1 MVQQQQQQ
9 QMQQQQQQMQQLPHQ
24 QQLAQQPQLPPQMP
38 VHYPVQDTLTEQHAR
53 EITDALVTFFIS
65 ASIPFGTVES
75 NEFKEFLEAIK
86 PAYATIV
93 PSLAD
98 LERSYSGSN

>member
-1 MVQQQQQQ
+1 MA
-9 QMQQQQQQMQQLPHQ
+9 PS
-24 QQLAQQPQLPPQMP
+24 QMP
-38 VHYPVQDTLTEQHAR
+38 VQMAVHVPMQDMLTEQSAR
-53 EITDALVTFFIS
+53 EITDSLVTFFIS

-75 NEFKEFLEAIK
+75 NEFKEFLEAIR
-86 PAYATIV
+86 PAYAAIV

>member
-1 MVQQQQQQ
+1 
-9 QMQQQQQQMQQLPHQ
+9 MQY
-24 QQLAQQPQLPPQMP
+24 MP
-38 VHYPVQDTLTEQHAR
+38 MAVHAPVPVDYLTEQSAR

-75 NEFKEFLEAIK
+75 NEFREFLEAIR
-86 PAYATIV
+86 PQYAAIV
-93 PSLAD
+93 PSQAD